1 MALRGSPW
9 LPPYW
14 PIGGLPPPLAPT
26 LNTPTVMRF
35 CLLSVRH
42 VKKDE
47 KRYYEELLRYSRE
60 HLMLYPYHLS
70 DVIVRG
76 LRVTPFSY
84 YCSVMAD
91 IMAAEKS
98 YDALPNFTAA
108 DCKALRA
115 AELTRCTH
123 RALASY
129 GLKR

>member
-1 MALRGSPW
+1 MASTLLADWGAAP
-9 LPPYW
+9 
-14 PIGGLPPPLAPT
+14 PPPLAPT

-35 CLLSVRH
+35 CLFSVRH

-108 DCKALRA
+108 DCKTACSR
-115 AELTRCTH
+115 TH
-123 RALASY
+123 PMHTQGFGQSWVTALA
-129 GLKR
+129 